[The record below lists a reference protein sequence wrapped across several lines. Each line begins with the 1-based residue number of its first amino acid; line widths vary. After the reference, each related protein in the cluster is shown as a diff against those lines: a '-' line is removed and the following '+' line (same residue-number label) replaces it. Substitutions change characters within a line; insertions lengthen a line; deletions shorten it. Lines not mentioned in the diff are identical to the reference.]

1 MRIRARQLP
10 ENERKIQTL
19 IKPPASTF
27 TGGLNLIHI
36 QWNVPFRI
44 YYAFKTIGI
53 KAYVLGGLY
62 LAFLEM
68 LKIKMFRY
76 ASGGPYLSFLDYK

>member
-1 MRIRARQLP
+1 MYL
-10 ENERKIQTL
+10 
-19 IKPPASTF
+19 S
-27 TGGLNLIHI
+27 
-36 QWNVPFRI
+36 FRI

-68 LKIKMFRY
+68 LKIKMFLLCFWW
-76 ASGGPYLSFLDYK
+76 SVPLFLRL